1 MDKKYTPHPV
11 QLDDVELTPELE
23 QLREAIAENAHEVWA
38 AGRISEGWKYGPRRD
53 DELKTHPDLVPYAE
67 LPESEKRY
75 DRNTALNSIKLVMKL
90 GFDLVKRQEAE

>member
-75 DRNTALNSIKLVMKL
+75 DRNTAMNSIKLVMKL
-90 GFDLVKRQEAE
+90 GFDLVKRQESE

>member
-75 DRNTALNSIKLVMKL
+75 DRNTAMNSIKLVMKL

>member
-75 DRNTALNSIKLVMKL
+75 DRNTAMNSIKLVMKL
-90 GFDLVKRQEAE
+90 GCDLVKRQESE